1 MAAGKVDVSDSVF
14 LLDEQLISSDPFPPG
29 AYSNVTLVLGPDFEG
44 RYPGDL
50 PIGVDVTRRMRVWR
64 NARHAWLKAH

>member
-50 PIGVDVTRRMRVWR
+50 RTASM
-64 NARHAWLKAH
+64 